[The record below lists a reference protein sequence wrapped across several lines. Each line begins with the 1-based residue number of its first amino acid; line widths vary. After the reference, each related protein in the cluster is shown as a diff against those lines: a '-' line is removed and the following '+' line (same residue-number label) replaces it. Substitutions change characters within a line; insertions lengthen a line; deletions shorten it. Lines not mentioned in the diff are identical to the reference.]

1 MPLMTLEA
9 YGYAIVPA
17 LLSREEILELREELA
32 WVASEDGRKGG
43 VRSLGLKS
51 EVVRELALN
60 SAPAALAQEVLGDAA
75 RPVKITAFDKTAGAN
90 WKVPWHQDLTIA
102 VRERRSAEGFG
113 PWSVKDGIPH
123 VQPPAEILARM
134 LAVRVHLDETPA
146 DHGALRV
153 VPGSHRLGRIAASD
167 IPELR
172 ARLGEVTCPVGEGG
186 AMLMRPLLLHASS
199 KSHTGRHRRVIHI
212 EYAGC
217 DLPCGL
223 KWAVGSEIVD
233 GRLTCPVR

>member
-1 MPLMTLEA
+1 MTLEA
-9 YGYAIVPA
+9 CGYAIVSA
-17 LLSREEILELREELA
+17 VLSCEEVLELREELA
-32 WVASEDGRKGG
+32 RVAPGDDRKGG
-43 VRSLGLKS
+43 VRSLGLRS
-51 EVVRELALN
+51 ELIRELAV
-60 SAPAALAQEVLGDAA
+60 SGAPADRAREVLGGAA

-90 WKVPWHQDLTIA
+90 WKVPWHQDFTIA

-153 VPGSHRLGRIAASD
+153 VPGSHRLGRIAAGD
-167 IPELR
+167 IPEWR
-172 ARLGEVTCPVGEGG
+172 VRLGEVTCPVGEGG

-199 KSHTGRHRRVIHI
+199 KSHTGGHRRVIHI

-223 KWAVGSEIVD
+223 EWAAGALPLAPSFH
-233 GRLTCPVR
+233 PA